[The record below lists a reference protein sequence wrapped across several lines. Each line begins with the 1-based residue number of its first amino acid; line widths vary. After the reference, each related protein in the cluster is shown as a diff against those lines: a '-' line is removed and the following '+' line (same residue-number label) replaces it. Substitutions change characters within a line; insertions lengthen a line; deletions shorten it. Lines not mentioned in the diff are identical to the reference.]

1 MRAADFLDT
10 VGVNT
15 HIGSDPYNDPAQL
28 WSMLAF
34 LGTAHVRQSSP
45 TGAADLAA
53 MGALGALGA
62 RIDLIVNG
70 GGPVD
75 LDGAL
80 GTVRA
85 LAPYL
90 DAVEG
95 VNEAVIFPITYRGI
109 TGVDAAA
116 ALQKDLYAAVR
127 ADPALAGAAV
137 YMFTLGGVDPGAYP
151 SLGDLSADTD
161 FANVHSYPPHG
172 LRPIFVIHAAIDGG
186 RTDAPSRPVV
196 LTETGYY
203 TLPGTTGWGGVPD
216 AVQAS
221 YLLDLLLDEAA
232 AGVHRTYLYD
242 LIDDGADPGGTNQED
257 HFGLFRFDGTPK
269 PAAIAIHTLSV
280 LLADAGP
287 ASRTFQA
294 DGLPFTA
301 AGVPYNYTGNT
312 LALDKS
318 DGTHVIAVWNEEQL
332 WNTDTQ
338 TAIPAQHVP
347 VTVTLASAVATVLV
361 YDPLVGTDPVQTL
374 HNVSSVALDI
384 TDHPLLVVVPPD
396 PPAVSPTPDPP
407 QGPPQGELLL
417 AVSEDAWQG
426 DAQFTVSVD
435 GQQVGGTQTATASH
449 AAGQSQ
455 TLALQGAFGT
465 AQHTVAVTFLNDAYA
480 GTAATDRNLYVDA
493 ITDGALT
500 TPGAALL
507 SNGTA
512 SFLVGTPPVVTVG
525 AGASKAVLFV
535 SEDAW
540 QGDAQFTVRVDGQQV
555 GGTQTAAALHGT
567 GQTQEFDI
575 LGAFTPGA
583 HQVAVTF
590 LNDAYAGTAAT
601 DRNLYVDKVG
611 TVAVNSP
618 LYSSGTQS
626 FAATVVPAS

>member
-1 MRAADFLDT
+1 MATLTVGPGQAYSSIAAAVAASASGDT
-10 VGVNT
+10 VDVLAGTYTNDFPTVSHSLTIQGIGGAVTLVATQSPPNGKAILDEGGAGVSVTISGLSFSGARVADNNGAG
-15 HIGSDPYNDPAQL
+15 IRYEG
-28 WSMLAF
+28 
-34 LGTAHVRQSSP
+34 GTLVLDHDSFTGNQDGLL
-45 TGAADLAA
+45 GAADPNGAITISNSLFSGNGAGDGYSHNIYVGAIARLVVQTSTIKDAVVGHDIKSRAA
-53 MGALGALGA
+53 SNTITGNTITDTQGDASYE
-62 RIDLIVNG
+62 IDLPNG
-70 GGPVD
+70 
-75 LDGAL
+75 
-80 GTVRA
+80 
-85 LAPYL
+85 
-90 DAVEG
+90 
-95 VNEAVIFPITYRGI
+95 
-109 TGVDAAA
+109 
-116 ALQKDLYAAVR
+116 
-127 ADPALAGAAV
+127 GAAV
-137 YMFTLGGVDPGAYP
+137 ISG
-151 SLGDLSADTD
+151 
-161 FANVHSYPPHG
+161 NVIEKGPQAQNPIAISYG
-172 LRPIFVIHAAIDGG
+172 EEGN
-186 RTDAPSRPVV
+186 
-196 LTETGYY
+196 
-203 TLPGTTGWGGVPD
+203 LP
-216 AVQAS
+216 
-221 YLLDLLLDEAA
+221 A
-232 AGVHRTYLYD
+232 AGS
-242 LIDDGADPGGTNQED
+242 
-257 HFGLFRFDGTPK
+257 
-269 PAAIAIHTLSV
+269 LSV
-280 LLADAGP
+280 TGNVVVNDDAGRSTTAVKNATGTAATVSGNTFYGWTTLAAGP
-287 ASRTFQA
+287 AAT
-294 DGLPFTA
+294 P
-301 AGVPYNYTGNT
+301 GNT
-312 LALDKS
+312 VAS
-318 DGTHVIAVWNEEQL
+318 TE
-332 WNTDTQ
+332 
-338 TAIPAQHVP
+338 PA
-347 VTVTLASAVATVLV
+347 
-361 YDPLVGTDPVQTL
+361 
-374 HNVSSVALDI
+374 
-384 TDHPLLVVVPPD
+384 LVVPGGGGTSTGSSTSTGSGTSTGGGASKGSGATTLGSGPD
-396 PPAVSPTPDPP
+396 SIV
-407 QGPPQGELLL
+407 LK
-417 AVSEDAWQG
+417 VSEDAWQG

-555 GGTQTAAALHGT
+555 GGTQTAAALHGA